1 MITQLTAL
9 NNTTVIPAKLQH
21 SREGRNL
28 EKNNPELF
36 VKKACNQSRPGSSR
50 KTGGYYA
57 K

>member
-36 VKKACNQSRPGSSR
+36 VKKAYNQSRPDSSR